1 MSEKEEGAV
10 QEIDV
15 VDGAGVKPFRLVKFF
30 SYTGLVV
37 FLVFALVLSWLI
49 SKNAK
54 EVLLER
60 SEAYSLVF
68 AENLSHQVFQQFVL
82 PTVLRYGKIALR
94 NPSQF
99 SRLDTVVRNNIHGM
113 RVESVTIFDSK
124 ENVISYSTDEERVG
138 ARDVG
143 GLEYERAREGK
154 NNFLLTSTGSLLNL
168 LPGASPVNTLLKS
181 YIPFRQEEPFSQNPE
196 MVMGV
201 IEVVQDLSDDL
212 EAIIRLQG
220 TIIVTSILMMGS
232 LFMVLRLI
240 VARADKIIEARAL
253 ERRRFEEKLHQSER
267 LASLGKMV
275 ASVSHEIK
283 NPLGIVRSTAEILE
297 KRLQK
302 VAPGNEHLAS
312 IIIEE
317 TGRLDSIVREFLDF
331 ARPQTP
337 SKRPVSVND
346 LIERAVQF
354 MMPAFARHDVIPDL
368 ALDPGLPPLLLDQD
382 LIYRAILNILVNSV
396 QAMPEGGSVRAETRK
411 LKNHEEDGVEIL
423 LSDSGIGISED
434 KQQHIFTPF
443 YTDKNR
449 GSGLGLSIVKNI
461 VDSHGGK
468 IAVESEKGRGT
479 TFRITL
485 PRG

>member
-1 MSEKEEGAV
+1 MSEKNASAGMDVDAV
-10 QEIDV
+10 DA
-15 VDGAGVKPFRLVKFF
+15 AGVKPFRLVKFF

-54 EVLLER
+54 KVLLER

-68 AENLSHQVFQQFVL
+68 AENLSHQVFQQFVI
-82 PTVLRYGKIALR
+82 PTVVRYGKIALR

-99 SRLDTVVRNNIHGM
+99 SRLDSVVRNNIHGM

-124 ENVISYSTDEERVG
+124 ENVISYSTIEERVG
-138 ARDVG
+138 MRDVG
-143 GLEYERAREGK
+143 GPEYERAREGE
-154 NNFLLTSTGSLLNL
+154 NNFFLSSSGSLLGL
-168 LPGASPVNTLLKS
+168 LPGAPSVNSQLKS

-220 TIIVTSILMMGS
+220 TIIVTSILMMGL
-232 LFMVLRLI
+232 LFMVLRMI
-240 VARADKIIEARAL
+240 VARADRIIEARAS

-297 KRLQK
+297 KRLKK

-317 TGRLDSIVREFLDF
+317 TTRLDAIVREFLDF

-346 LIERAVQF
+346 IIERAVQF
-354 MMPAFARHDVIPDL
+354 MMPAFARHDVIPEL
-368 ALDPGLPPLLLDQD
+368 ALDQELPPVPLDQD
-382 LIYRAILNILVNSV
+382 LVYRAFLNILVNSV
-396 QAMPEGGSVRAETRK
+396 QAMPEGGSVRAETRV
-411 LKNHEEDGVEIL
+411 LKKGVGVEVL
-423 LSDSGIGISED
+423 LGDTGVGMSIE
-434 KQQHIFTPF
+434 KQQHVFTPF
-443 YTDKNR
+443 FTDKNR

-461 VDSHGGK
+461 IDSHGGK
-468 IAVESEKGRGT
+468 IAVESEEGRGT

-485 PRG
+485 PAS